1 MIDEFRLRSIWACS
15 KKLHSGNRQQSL
27 WAVCTSSPHQSACR
41 WWQHVLQIISD
52 MWAWSEGHVQTTMHF
67 GSELYG
73 TWYYLVL
80 TLESNLLT
88 PTPQETHSLWIS
100 TACDKCLCRR
110 HSLRLAS
117 QCPAFSL
124 DPNSLIFSFSSSA
137 SPAHNAGGWAGY
149 HYVFSNSQQIFI
161 TNEPNEHDVRRVS
174 VRHTPLQKSSFGC
187 CAIELEAC
195 LLALRSSLRLSGS
208 LLCH

>member
-1 MIDEFRLRSIWACS
+1 
-15 KKLHSGNRQQSL
+15 
-27 WAVCTSSPHQSACR
+27 
-41 WWQHVLQIISD
+41 
-52 MWAWSEGHVQTTMHF
+52 MHF

-80 TLESNLLT
+80 TLETNLLT
-88 PTPQETHSLWIS
+88 PTPQNFQVEIHSLWIS

-110 HSLRLAS
+110 HSLGLAS

-124 DPNSLIFSFSSSA
+124 GPNSLIFSFSSSA
-137 SPAHNAGGWAGY
+137 SPAHNAGRWAGY
-149 HYVFSNSQQIFI
+149 HYVFSNSQQIFLMK
-161 TNEPNEHDVRRVS
+161 EPNKHDARRVS
-174 VRHTPLQKSSFGC
+174 VCHTPLQKSSFGC

-208 LLCH
+208 LLCR